1 MATGSAARLATRRFF
16 STDATTL
23 ARALLGATLVRRFT
37 TGEVLRATIVE
48 TEAYVGVKDLASHAF
63 GGRRTPRNES
73 MYARPG
79 TLYVYFTYGMH
90 HCANIV
96 CGAPGEPVAVLL
108 RALEP
113 VEGVEIMRAN
123 RAGRA
128 GRVGD
133 RLLCRGPGNLCRALA
148 IDRSLD
154 GVDLAGGS
162 GAAVSVEISRRSP
175 IEPARIVRGPRIGLG
190 DAGAWRDK
198 PLRFWVRGS
207 PFVSGRTS
215 PKTNGPR
222 SV

>member
-1 MATGSAARLATRRFF
+1 MARRATRRFF
-16 STDATTL
+16 ATDAESL
-23 ARALLGATLVRRFT
+23 ARGLLGATLVRT
-37 TGEVLRATIVE
+37 LDSGEVLRGMIVE
-48 TEAYVGVKDLASHAF
+48 TEAYVGVRDRASHAF

-73 MYARPG
+73 MYSRPG

-96 CGAPGEPVAVLL
+96 CGTPGEPVAVLL

-113 VEGVEIMRAN
+113 VDGIELMRSN
-123 RAGRA
+123 RGSASTRGPIS
-128 GRVGD
+128 D
-133 RLLCRGPGNLCRALA
+133 RMLCRGPGNLCRALA

-154 GVDLAGGS
+154 GVDLAGGA

-190 DAGAWRDK
+190 DAGVWSDK